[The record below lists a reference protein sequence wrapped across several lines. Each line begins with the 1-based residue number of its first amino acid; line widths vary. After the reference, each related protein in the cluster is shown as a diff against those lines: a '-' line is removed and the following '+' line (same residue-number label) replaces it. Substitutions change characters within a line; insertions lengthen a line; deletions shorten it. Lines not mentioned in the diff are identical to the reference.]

1 MAARVA
7 AALRRESGVRVETV
21 RGGFGEFT
29 VLIDGAEAIR
39 SSRFWYPN
47 PWTVLKRVRQ
57 LLAASPEL
65 PR

>member
-21 RGGFGEFT
+21 RGGLGEFT
-29 VLIDGAEAIR
+29 VLVDGRETIR

-47 PWTVLKRVRQ
+47 PWAVLKRVREI
-57 LLAASPEL
+57 LAAPPQSPC
-65 PR
+65 